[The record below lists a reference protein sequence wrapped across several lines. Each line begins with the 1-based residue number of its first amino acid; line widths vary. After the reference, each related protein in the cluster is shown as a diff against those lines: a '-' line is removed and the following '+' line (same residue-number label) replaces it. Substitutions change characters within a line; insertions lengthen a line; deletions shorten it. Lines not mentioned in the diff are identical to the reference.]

1 MLNNYIMKRIL
12 LLAIVVAS
20 GAKIHAQNEENASKN
35 DEAALVAI
43 NRQFIKNFINNDT
56 VEHTRI
62 IHPNFLFIGKDG
74 SLHDRNEYMAGWAH
88 GYDQKIIPEFVLEE
102 VQVRIFDDVALI
114 VAKTRDKTMKDGQ
127 WTIGETRYTDTY
139 IKENGEWKCVQV
151 QLTRMP
157 VQIN

>member
-1 MLNNYIMKRIL
+1 MKRVV
-12 LLAIVVAS
+12 LLANLVIA
-20 GAKIHAQNEENASKN
+20 GATIHAQEGQQAANA
-35 DEAALVAI
+35 ELGTLIAI

-74 SLHDRNEYMAGWAH
+74 SLHDRNEYMAAWSH
-88 GYDQKIIPEFVLEE
+88 GYDQTVIPEFVLEE
-102 VQVRIFDDVALI
+102 VQVRIFGDMALI
-114 VAKTRDKTMKDGQ
+114 VAKTRDKTLKDGQ

-139 IKENGEWKCVQV
+139 IKEKGEWRCVQV

>member
-1 MLNNYIMKRIL
+1 MKRVL
-12 LLAIVVAS
+12 LLANLVIAGATIYAQEAQQAANAEVATL
-20 GAKIHAQNEENASKN
+20 I
-35 DEAALVAI
+35 AI

-88 GYDQKIIPEFVLEE
+88 GYDRTVIPEFVLEE
-102 VQVRIFDDVALI
+102 VQVRIFGDMALI

-127 WTIGETRYTDTY
+127 WAIGETRYTDTY
-139 IKENGEWKCVQV
+139 IKEKGEWRCVQV

-157 VQIN
+157 VQ